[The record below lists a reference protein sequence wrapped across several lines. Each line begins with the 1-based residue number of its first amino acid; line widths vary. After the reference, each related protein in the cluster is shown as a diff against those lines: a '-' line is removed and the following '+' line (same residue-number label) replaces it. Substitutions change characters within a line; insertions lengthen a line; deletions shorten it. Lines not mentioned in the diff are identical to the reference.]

1 MDYSAEDEESKE
13 NIYEE
18 IRDKSEEQLYQADSR
33 KSSTSSHEVST
44 TSSTKSRFQKALEAV
59 TRRSSRS
66 LEHGDRDRSF
76 HMSISKGRKKTLIDR
91 ASVDWDCDPEVSG
104 NVIFSV
110 STSCIKEIQ
119 NCGLT
124 MFFFCFSVEVE

>member
-44 TSSTKSRFQKALEAV
+44 TSSTKSRFQKAREAV

-66 LEHGDRDRSF
+66 LEHVDRDRSF

-91 ASVDWDCDPEVSG
+91 ASVDWDCDP
-104 NVIFSV
+104 
-110 STSCIKEIQ
+110 K
-119 NCGLT
+119 
-124 MFFFCFSVEVE
+124 